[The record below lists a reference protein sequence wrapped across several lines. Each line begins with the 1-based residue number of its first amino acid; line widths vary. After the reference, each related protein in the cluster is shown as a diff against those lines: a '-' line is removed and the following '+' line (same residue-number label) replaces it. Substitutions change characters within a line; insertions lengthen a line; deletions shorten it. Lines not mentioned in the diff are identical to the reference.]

1 MAETTDTYQS
11 GYQGIAEAVANKF
24 TATRQE
30 GEGMVK
36 QIWNDFMEDIADLA
50 SGSKRGPNKA

>member
-1 MAETTDTYQS
+1 M
-11 GYQGIAEAVANKF
+11 AEAVASKF

-50 SGSKRGPNKA
+50 SGKRGPNKA